1 MKKSGMIFLLF
12 FLLAIT
18 GVSEAKENSRLTGM
32 FIINEDNSHFF
43 GTRSSEEMTLAG
55 LNAFIDQYAGSKVT
69 HLFLC
74 PNAMRANFRS
84 KSRDAIWDP
93 ALGKVPAS
101 RWPQNAK
108 LLNDRGLD
116 PYKIWIDR
124 SREKGI
130 SPWISVRMNDIHS
143 VNEDSNFMHSTFW
156 RSHPEFWRIPKA
168 QGSVW
173 QNRALNFKH
182 SEVRDF
188 TMKFIVELFERY
200 DFDGMELDW
209 MRFGYHLTPGH
220 EKEEAPILTAFMRDV
235 KKLADQWSK
244 KRGHK
249 IDLAARV
256 PAVPEA
262 ALGLGMDAI
271 TWAKEGLVDLLIP
284 CPFWTTSD
292 FDIPT
297 DQWKKLLSEVSAKT
311 VLAPGMEFNIRPYG
325 AAKAVS
331 ADLAA
336 LYGFIDSQRARGAE
350 NFYLFNW
357 MDSETLPV
365 KQSEYRLLLEGGI
378 CPKKIASEVR
388 RFPLTFHDTV
398 SKGISKGEQ
407 LPKNLNNGAEFQ
419 IYAGLLPKSGKA
431 SIIIG
436 LRGAKETS
444 FKITLNGKESVS
456 GSSVSSFKLFGGN
469 PQSAWQSEFPGTYLK
484 EGYNVIK
491 VAPAQGIAVWVE
503 LRIEP

>member
-12 FLLAIT
+12 FLLTISGFSGA
-18 GVSEAKENSRLTGM
+18 EENSRLTGM

-43 GTRSSEEMTLAG
+43 GSRGPDEMTVAG
-55 LNAFIDQYAGSKVT
+55 LNAFIDQYAGTKVT

-84 KSRDAIWDP
+84 QSRDAIWDP
-93 ALGKVPAS
+93 VLGKVPAS

-108 LLNDRGLD
+108 LLNERGLD

-130 SPWISVRMNDIHS
+130 SPWISVRMNDLHS
-143 VNEDSNFMHSTFW
+143 VNEDDNFMHSTFW
-156 RSHPEFWRIPKA
+156 RSHPEFWRIPH
-168 QGSVW
+168 GSGGVW

-188 TMKFIVELFERY
+188 TMKFIAELFERY
-200 DFDGMELDW
+200 DFDGLELDW
-209 MRFGYHLTPGH
+209 MRFGFHLTPGH
-220 EKEEAPILTAFMRDV
+220 EKEEASVLTSFMRDV

-249 IDLAARV
+249 IELAARV

-262 ALGLGMDAI
+262 SLGLGMDAI

-297 DQWKKLLSEVSAKT
+297 DQWKKLLTEASAKT
-311 VLAPGMEFNIRPYG
+311 ALAPGMEFNIRSYG
-325 AAKAVS
+325 AAKAVA

-336 LYGFIDSQRARGAE
+336 LYGFVDSQRARGAE
-350 NFYLFNW
+350 NIYLFNW
-357 MDSETLPV
+357 MDSGTRPV
-365 KQSEYRLLLEGGI
+365 GQSDYRLLLEGGI

-398 SKGISKGEQ
+398 PQGFSKGEQ
-407 LPKNLNNGAEFQ
+407 LPKKLDAGAEFK
-419 IYAGLLPKSGKA
+419 IYAGVLPKSGKA

-436 LRGAKETS
+436 LRGAKETRL
-444 FKITLNGKESVS
+444 KITLNGQVSVS
-456 GSSVSSFKLFGGN
+456 GTLLTAFKSFGSD
-469 PQSAWQSEFPGTYLK
+469 PQSAWQSEFPITVLK

-491 VAPAQGIAVWVE
+491 VAPTGGIAVWVE
-503 LRIEP
+503 LRVEP